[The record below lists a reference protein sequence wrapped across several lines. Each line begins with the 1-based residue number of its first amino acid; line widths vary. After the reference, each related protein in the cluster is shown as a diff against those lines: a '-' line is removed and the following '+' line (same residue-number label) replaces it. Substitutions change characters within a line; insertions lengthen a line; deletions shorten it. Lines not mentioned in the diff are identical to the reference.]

1 MIELYTWPTP
11 NGRKVS
17 VMLEECELP
26 YEVKTVNIRDGE
38 QFDPAFLKISPNNRI
53 PAMVDPDGPGGK
65 PIALMESAAIL
76 IYLADKTG
84 KFLAPKGEPRY
95 RQLEWAMWQMGNIGP
110 MLGQLSHFVNT
121 APEQIPY
128 AIGRYLDE
136 TARLL
141 RILNNR
147 LSEDEFVA
155 GEYSIADMLIYPWV
169 KPGFVRLVDL
179 KGGDF
184 GGGKHI
190 ARWFET
196 LEARSGVQKGMAVP
210 QID

>member
-1 MIELYTWPTP
+1 MIELYTWTTP

-17 VMLEECELP
+17 IMLEECGLS
-26 YEVKTVNIRDGE
+26 YEVKPVNIGAGE

-53 PAMVDPDGPGGK
+53 PAIVDPDGPGGK

-84 KFLAPKGEPRY
+84 KFLAPEGEARY

-110 MLGQLSHFVNT
+110 MLGQLNHFVNT

-136 TARLL
+136 SVRLL
-141 RILNNR
+141 RILNDR
-147 LSEDEFVA
+147 LGDADYV
-155 GEYSIADMLIYPWV
+155 GGDYSIADMLIYPWV
-169 KPGFVRLVDL
+169 KVAFPRLL
-179 KGGDF
+179 EMKGGEF
-184 GGGKHI
+184 GKGKNI
-190 ARWFET
+190 ARWFEA
-196 LEARSGVQKGMAVP
+196 LEARPGVQKGMAVP
-210 QID
+210 EV